1 MLSYRRASR
10 IGYGVIRPNHP
21 NQEDE
26 MAKKRKWLYKKNG
39 RWYGDFR
46 PYADVGGRQEAL
58 RLEGERYAT
67 KDYPVAKRLA
77 KARLAEL
84 RRLRL
89 GGHCAG
95 TVDLRLLGPFIDH
108 HMEREAK
115 RKGAD
120 KGRLSQVEQRLNVAA
135 EHFGEDRLLRSITTM
150 HLEEYIDFL
159 TERLRWE
166 GTARVSTGVLAG
178 STVKKYLWD
187 LSKLFRRAR
196 GAQVISGKH
205 RPFDDIMNMPEVEEE
220 EAAWLDGP
228 TAALLLEAARL
239 YRPKR
244 AELALPCAYTI
255 IAVLLL
261 TGMRPAEGLGLFVED
276 IDFDRKLIRVR
287 RNRHRRLKTKRSRRS
302 VPLWP
307 QLEGILRAYLKAR
320 GNPTTGILFPSPKA
334 PDRPVGSIKRLMA
347 ELGVRIGYERALTP
361 KVFRHTYCAARL
373 QTTDGG
379 VPIAKIKVAR
389 ELGHRKSDITEGVYA
404 HVDPGMTLM
413 RRRER
418 VEFTLADYPG
428 LVEEKAVALQTLSQQ
443 RNGFAPNLA
452 NRVTAEVEIAVIE
465 RAGSTPE
472 LGPRKVAAALAE
484 DGVEVSASGVRW
496 ILKRYAL
503 HRSEYRVRA
512 VRDGRLE
519 QVVEEVRQLRSA

>member
-1 MLSYRRASR
+1 
-10 IGYGVIRPNHP
+10 
-21 NQEDE
+21 
-26 MAKKRKWLYKKNG
+26 MAKKRKWLYKKAG

-46 PYADVGGRQEAL
+46 PYADAGGSQEAL
-58 RLEGERYAT
+58 RPDGERYAT
-67 KDYPVAKRLA
+67 KDHPVAKRLA

-84 RRLRL
+84 KRLRL
-89 GGHCAG
+89 GGHQSG
-95 TVDLRLLGPFIDH
+95 KVDMRLLGPFVDY

-120 KGRLSQVEQRLNVAA
+120 KSRLGQVEQRLNVAA
-135 EHFGEDRLLRSITTM
+135 EYFGEDRLLRSITTM

-159 TERLRWE
+159 TDRLRWE
-166 GTARVSTGVLAG
+166 GTERVSDATLAA

-196 GAQVISGKH
+196 AAQIISGKH

-220 EAAWLDGP
+220 EAEWLDGP

-239 YRPKR
+239 YQPKR

-255 IAVLLL
+255 VAALLL
-261 TGMRPAEGLGLFVED
+261 TGMRPAEGLALYVED

-287 RNRHRRLKTKRSRRS
+287 RNRHRRLKTRRSRRS

-307 QLEGILRAYLKAR
+307 QLEVILRAYLEAR

-334 PDRPVGSIKRLMA
+334 ADRPVGSIKRLMTELA
-347 ELGVRIGYERALTP
+347 ERIGTETALTP

-404 HVDPGMTLM
+404 HVDPGKTLM
-413 RRRER
+413 PRREY
-418 VEFTLADYPG
+418 VEFSLADYPG
-428 LVEEKAVALQTLSQQ
+428 LVEKKFVALQAASKQ
-443 RNGFAPNLA
+443 RNGFALNLA
-452 NRVTAEVEIAVIE
+452 NRVPFDVEVAVIE
-465 RAGSTPE
+465 RACRDPK

-496 ILKRYAL
+496 ILKRYQL
-503 HRSEYRVRA
+503 HRSEYRMHA
-512 VRDGRLE
+512 VEEERLKK
-519 QVVEEVRQLRSA
+519 VVEEVKLLRSA